1 MTLNGFYKVYK
12 IESLKNLAIILERN
26 TQTLPKLLSFITVL
40 LIFKA
45 MVKHKQFM
53 NYRRFH
59 RERGQRIG

>member
-40 LIFKA
+40 LINF
-45 MVKHKQFM
+45 
-53 NYRRFH
+53 
-59 RERGQRIG
+59 